1 MRRNRNSRRGEI
13 FLEDDE
19 TYAFIVKKP
28 RDFYQNESVFNEK
41 CAQESEYKEYKDD
54 ETVVAED
61 FNTDNERES

>member
-1 MRRNRNSRRGEI
+1 M
-13 FLEDDE
+13 EDDE

-28 RDFYQNESVFNEK
+28 RDFYQNEFVPNEK
-41 CAQESEYKEYKDD
+41 NSRESEYKEYKDD

>member
-1 MRRNRNSRRGEI
+1 MHRNRTSRRGEI

-28 RDFYQNESVFNEK
+28 RDFYQNEFVPNEK
-41 CAQESEYKEYKDD
+41 NSRESEYKEYKDD